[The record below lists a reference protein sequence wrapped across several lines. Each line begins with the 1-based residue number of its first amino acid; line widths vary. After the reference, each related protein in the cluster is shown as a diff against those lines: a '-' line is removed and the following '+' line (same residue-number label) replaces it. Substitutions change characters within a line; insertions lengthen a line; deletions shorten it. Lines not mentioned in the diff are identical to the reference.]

1 MAARLTAF
9 LVVGIVAVTL
19 IAGLMVGA
27 QRDDNEGPVDL
38 IVHNATLY
46 TADDD
51 ESVAEA
57 VAIRGN
63 QILRVGSNREI
74 ARLQRPQ
81 TTMIDA
87 KGAAVVPGFN
97 DAHVRLME
105 GALSLAQADL
115 LGAADVHEIQAR
127 VTAWAA
133 ANPEAAWVVGRGWTA
148 QALAGSAPTRQ
159 LLDAAVEDRPVYLIA
174 ADGRQAWVNTAA
186 LKQAGITR
194 RTADPAGGTIEKDA
208 ATGDPTGLL
217 TGAAAN
223 LVSGSLPSL
232 DRDARIAALR
242 TAVKEAH
249 ALGIT
254 SVQDIGASP
263 ADIALYDELRKE
275 GALDLR
281 IYASLAVREP
291 VDEAVLARIESIW
304 KRFSD
309 DARLR
314 TGAIALELD
323 PDAEEADA
331 GPKADTPR
339 EPRIPPDDL
348 NRFVRLLDRGGWQV
362 TANARTEQAVRLA
375 LNAYVHAARSN
386 TAPERGRRHRVEG
399 ADEAGDPDIPRFR
412 TTGTLA
418 SVQPL
423 LGDDEADAVARLAGA
438 RTRLA
443 LGSGWPE
450 ASLNP
455 MLGLHRAVTAATP
468 LPLESAITAYTAGGA
483 YASFDEQ
490 RKGTIT
496 AGMLADIVVLSHDIF
511 ETAPERIA
519 GASVAVTIFDGKVVY
534 RRDSKS
540 SN

>member
-1 MAARLTAF
+1 
-9 LVVGIVAVTL
+9 
-19 IAGLMVGA
+19 
-27 QRDDNEGPVDL
+27 
-38 IVHNATLY
+38 
-46 TADDD
+46 
-51 ESVAEA
+51 

-105 GALSLAQADL
+105 GALSLAQVDL
-115 LGAADVHEIQAR
+115 LGAASVTEIQAR

-133 ANPEAAWVVGRGWTA
+133 ANPDAAWVVGRGWSTE
-148 QALAGSAPTRQ
+148 ALSGTNPTRQ
-159 LLDAAVEDRPVYLIA
+159 LLDAAVEDRPVHLLA
-174 ADGRQAWVNTAA
+174 ADGRGVWVNTAA
-186 LKQAGITR
+186 LRQAGITR
-194 RTADPAGGTIEKDA
+194 RTPNPAGGTIEKDA
-208 ATGDPTGLL
+208 TTGEPTGLL
-217 TGAAAN
+217 IGSAAA
-223 LVSGSLPSL
+223 LVSGRLPSP
-232 DRDARIAALR
+232 DRGARANALR
-242 TAVKEAH
+242 AAVKEAH

-263 ADIALYDELRKE
+263 ADIALYDELHE
-275 GALDLR
+275 EAALDLR
-281 IYASLAVREP
+281 IYASLALREP
-291 VDEAVLARIESIW
+291 VDDSVLARVESIW
-304 KRFSD
+304 KQFSD
-309 DARLR
+309 DARLK
-314 TGAIALELD
+314 TGAIALDLD
-323 PDAEEADA
+323 PAPDETDAIVKTDA
-331 GPKADTPR
+331 PR
-339 EPRIPPDDL
+339 EPRIGADDL

-362 TANARTEQAVRLA
+362 TANARTEQSVRMA

-399 ADEAGDPDIPRFR
+399 ADEVGDTDVPRFR

-423 LGDDEADAVARLAGA
+423 RGDERGIPTARLAAA
-438 RTRLA
+438 RTRMA
-443 LGSGWPE
+443 IGSGWPA

-455 MLGLHRAVTAATP
+455 MLGLHRAVTAEKPMA
-468 LPLESAITAYTAGGA
+468 LESAITAYTAGGA

-490 RKGTIT
+490 RKGSIA

-511 ETAPERIA
+511 ETPPERIA

-534 RRDSKS
+534 RRDTKS